1 MISHLIRKNKLGSSY
16 FDKSISLNN
25 NDKDII
31 YSKDSWE
38 LFNLKNIDRENIV
51 KIFIP
56 FFQIH
61 LSYILIIYIYIY
73 IYTRFNQDKISHR
86 EV

>member
-16 FDKSISLNN
+16 FDKSISLNS
-25 NDKDII
+25 NDKDKDKDMI

-38 LFNLKNIDRENIV
+38 VFNLKNIDRENIV

-61 LSYILIIYIYIY
+61 LSYILMIYIYIFT
-73 IYTRFNQDKISHR
+73 I
-86 EV
+86 